1 VSFKLFELFGTVDAN
16 TKPFD
21 NALAGS
27 QRSLTG
33 FASFAQRVSAGVSR
47 SFERMARS
55 ISASRAFD
63 QLGRSVGA
71 VANGLR
77 ASVGGGTALFGALSL
92 AAGTAGVFLTLRKA
106 VMGASDLN
114 ETLQKTGVVFG
125 GATGIVTKG
134 ADEMARRFGVVKNEY
149 LDAASSLGLIGK
161 SAGLSEAKSAKLAD
175 QLARLA
181 IDASSFYNV
190 PLEEALIS
198 MRAGLVGES
207 EPLRRFGVL
216 LNEAAVQ
223 NEALRLGLAT
233 TKKEIS
239 EGAKV
244 QARSS
249 LIIKGLADAT
259 GDLERTEGSFANR
272 LRKISGQITNMLTA
286 VGQNILP
293 IFQSLADVAQ
303 RALTDINS
311 FLEDNSAA
319 VRAWSERVAAGIAFA
334 GRIWK
339 NFAEFKELG
348 FLLVHQKILQGIEA
362 IKGAFWTLA
371 EIARPIWDNL
381 VATAKDGLT
390 IIMNAFKGLQR
401 YLETLFES
409 IGQALTAALVN
420 AVADSVNNPM
430 IAALGDTTM
439 FRAMFAPLQAV
450 AQTAKIQAPPVRGD
464 TSGFSPDAIM
474 KGTVKTPAL
483 IETMAD
489 AMNSV
494 FSVILKDLPQINREI
509 DGVVKRIEKAWAV
522 DLLAEMFG
530 DTPKRFREGFQNLIK
545 RTMTPVERLNA
556 DNLRRGLKRANFT
569 DTSKE
574 GQARAEGI
582 LKRRAAEEAEARKKG
597 RLGGPTFDGTKLGL
611 KLNTPGGAGPGRPAG
626 RRQRPGRGAGEAGT
640 RPARRAVGEVP
651 AGRDREPATEAAGA
665 GHPAGG
671 DQGDQHRERAGDRR
685 RHRQGRG
692 QSRGRHHRRHRG
704 QVRAR
709 RGRRRGRHRGHRRDR
724 GRPLR
729 HRRRRP
735 GQGGQGRQGHPGR
748 RPGAGPGRTRG
759 QPAGR
764 CRVQVGIHGAG
775 RILEEVLGRRP
786 EPRQEGPPVER
797 PGGHLQGDRRGP
809 GRGRFGRRIAE
820 GDQAGRDGAGFRG
833 LMRGYFLIA
842 FRCSSA
848 FRAVRVSGKY
858 LRMNS

>member
-611 KLNTPGGAGPGRPAG
+611 KLNTPVARDLADRRADANALAVERGKQERAQLAGLSGKSLRDAIESQ
-626 RRQRPGRGAGEAGT
+626 RLKRQAQGT
-640 RPARRAVGEVP
+640 RPEEIKGTNTGSGRGIVGAIGKGVGNL
-651 AGRDREPATEAAGA
+651 AGAITGAIGDKFGLGEAAGA
-665 GHPAGG
+665 AVTGVTAGIVGGLSGIAAAVQGKGDKAGKGTPAG
-671 DQGDQHRERAGDRR
+671 A
-685 RHRQGRG
+685 QGRG
-692 QSRGRHHRRHRG
+692 RGGPGGNPLAGAEFKSEFMGLAEFSKKFSADVLSRDKKDPQLNALEGISKAIG
-704 QVRAR
+704 
-709 RGRRRGRHRGHRRDR
+709 
-724 GRPLR
+724 
-729 HRRRRP
+729 
-735 GQGGQGRQGHPGR
+735 GGQGEGDSVVGLLKGIKQAGM
-748 RPGAGPGRTRG
+748 GPG
-759 QPAGR
+759 
-764 CRVQVGIHGAG
+764 
-775 RILEEVLGRRP
+775 
-786 EPRQEGPPVER
+786 
-797 PGGHLQGDRRGP
+797 
-809 GRGRFGRRIAE
+809 F
-820 GDQAGRDGAGFRG
+820 
-833 LMRGYFLIA
+833 
-842 FRCSSA
+842 
-848 FRAVRVSGKY
+848 AV
-858 LRMNS
+858 